1 MMWVGWHTNACVQ
14 VEEVRNPALKGK
26 PVGVT
31 QKYLIVTS
39 NYEARARGVT
49 KLTGIQEALAAC
61 PELQLVCPFDL
72 GSRKHVAGHATLP
85 TDNDQLFNKSSQL
98 NPNVCQRGELPS
110 VISGAR

>member
-1 MMWVGWHTNACVQ
+1 MQ

-61 PELQLVCPFDL
+61 PELELVSAFINYFPKSRAILWNRNWCFVIGKSTCCTGITLLHLAHAGTRRRPYPIQ
-72 GSRKHVAGHATLP
+72 SRKQEDMVTP
-85 TDNDQLFNKSSQL
+85 
-98 NPNVCQRGELPS
+98 
-110 VISGAR
+110 

>member
-1 MMWVGWHTNACVQ
+1 MQLAGWLTHAGVQ

-49 KLTGIQEALAAC
+49 KLTGIQEALVAC
-61 PELQLVCPFDL
+61 PELQLVWPSHLILNSTSSHCSTLLIGNDRSTATDIGA
-72 GSRKHVAGHATLP
+72 GSA
-85 TDNDQLFNKSSQL
+85 
-98 NPNVCQRGELPS
+98 
-110 VISGAR
+110 